1 MLPTRRPG
9 AQPKS
14 TTATGHA
21 TPATGDRTPLASS
34 ATRQHA
40 GWASTEGHANQRST
54 HLALLAI
61 RQFVMLVLIEDF
73 AEISQIPLVY
83 PAPGS
88 PNLLRFH
95 RQGIHGI
102 RTTVLGPVTL
112 DIGDFKVVAKLALEA
127 HSKKMEVMAFVRD
140 AVLGMRPNKL
150 RAFLALRAC
159 LVRWERSQA
168 GQIPHH
174 KVSFVQRVL

>member
-1 MLPTRRPG
+1 M
-9 AQPKS
+9 
-14 TTATGHA
+14 
-21 TPATGDRTPLASS
+21 PATGDRTRRLASS

-61 RQFVMLVLIEDF
+61 RQFVMLVLIEDL
-73 AEISQIPLVY
+73 AEISQIPFVY
-83 PAPGS
+83 PASGS

-112 DIGDFKVVAKLALEA
+112 DIGDFKVVAKLALQA